1 MIGARLFIELGM
13 EPATATRQ
21 VRAVRPGQSRRRIK
35 KTTSSGAAI
44 TSSTVTLELSYQG
57 DPETG
62 EPLDDAQAG
71 AWRLSQTMRSPS
83 FAHEHHIWD
92 VDNVKSWPPINET

>member
-44 TSSTVTLELSYQG
+44 TSSTVTWSCHIKAILRPVNRWMTHKPGLG
-57 DPETG
+57 DYHRQCVRL
-62 EPLDDAQAG
+62 PLRTSTTLG
-71 AWRLSQTMRSPS
+71 M
-83 FAHEHHIWD
+83 
-92 VDNVKSWPPINET
+92 